1 MKLATLRTLQA
12 GRGLAALA
20 VVFYHAGVEVGRDPR
35 FWVKASYNQFFAPG
49 ELGVEFFFLLS
60 GIVIVLAHWRDIGN
74 ASTLPLYAW
83 KRFRRIY
90 PIYWLVL
97 AFVVPALFLLPHM
110 QPGVDRSPLAILS
123 SIILIHLGS
132 LGSVLIVGWTLFHEI
147 LFYAIFSVMLLNRS
161 AGLVAL
167 IAWLGGSFLTL
178 FHVIE
183 SPGLAW
189 FFSPLHLLFGAG
201 MLIAYIIKVRAR
213 LDWRLFL
220 LPGLVGLCP
229 VLVWSYQIHHRTD
242 ALSLSVGAALAFLVL
257 GLIELERTG
266 RLTVWAPLNFL
277 GDASYSIYLL
287 HFPILSFAFRAFF
300 GASKH
305 VAVPLWIWTICGVV
319 IAVTAGIALH
329 LWVEMPLLKLLSRF
343 GSRRVAGAG
352 VSGDVTPAHSTIRP
366 R

>member
-1 MKLATLRTLQA
+1 MKLPTLRTLQA

-20 VVFYHAGVEVGRDPR
+20 VVFHHAGVETGEDPR
-35 FWVKASYNQFFAPG
+35 FWLKASYHQFLAPG

-60 GIVIVLAHWRDIGN
+60 GIVIVLAHWRDIGDP
-74 ASTLPLYAW
+74 STLSLYAW

-97 AFVVPALFLLPHM
+97 AAVIPALFLLPHM

-147 LFYAIFSVMLLNRS
+147 LFYAIFALLLLNRA
-161 AGLVAL
+161 AGLLAM

-183 SPGLAW
+183 SPGMAW

-201 MLIAYIIKVRAR
+201 MLIAFIIKVRAK

-220 LPGLVGLCP
+220 LPGVAGLSA
-229 VLVWSYQIHHRTD
+229 VLVWSYHVHHRTD
-242 ALSLSVGAALAFLVL
+242 AISLSIGASLAFLVL

-300 GASKH
+300 AASKH
-305 VAVPLWIWTICGVV
+305 VPAPLWVWTISGVV
-319 IAVTAGIALH
+319 IAVAAGIALH
-329 LWVEMPLLKLLSRF
+329 LWVEMPVLKLLSRF
-343 GSRRVAGAG
+343 GTPRAASAGA
-352 VSGDVTPAHSTIRP
+352 TA
-366 R
+366 